1 MLNETFP
8 VILKHCVFP
17 SKDFLHARDGPQ
29 KWLTSEIFR
38 EGLKAKVGSW
48 DHRKF
53 DDDRCMRGSATG
65 TKNNAPPGNAGA
77 VRL

>member
-1 MLNETFP
+1 MDHKSGSLL
-8 VILKHCVFP
+8 VDI
-17 SKDFLHARDGPQ
+17 
-29 KWLTSEIFR
+29 R

>member
-1 MLNETFP
+1 MAHF
-8 VILKHCVFP
+8 
-17 SKDFLHARDGPQ
+17 
-29 KWLTSEIFR
+29 SEIFR